1 MQKTALIPPDAEAIQ
16 RVVRENLV
24 DASALD
30 PALEGGRLTLL
41 IRGRSLRLP
50 RYKTWT
56 KGVRKCDPT
65 MYSMWAPNHH
75 EQQDQTP
82 PTRIVQPVGEYAKL
96 LPAPATR

>member
-1 MQKTALIPPDAEAIQ
+1 MQKTALIPPDAEAIL

-24 DASALD
+24 DASTLD

-50 RYKTWT
+50 LYETWT

-65 MYSMWAPNHH
+65 MYSMWAPRHQ
-75 EQQDQTP
+75 ERQDQTP